1 MVNLYTINTQQ
12 VLSFIF
18 KVENYWKLATLKIN
32 SIIQV
37 INKPQ
42 RLCKSTAPKITDVK
56 QVVYYLFFERVVMY
70 RLDQIVLYLQ
80 L

>member
-1 MVNLYTINTQQ
+1 MVNLNTINNQQ
-12 VLSFIF
+12 VFSFIL
-18 KVENYWKLATLKIN
+18 KVENNWKLATLKIN

-37 INKPQ
+37 INKSQ
-42 RLCKSTAPKITDVK
+42 RLCKSAAPKITDVK